1 VSADPADRRREARAP
16 SARSLLLTVLG
27 EFVLP
32 RHEPVW
38 TGALVAGLAELGV
51 EEKSARQALARTA
64 AEQLLEAERSGRR
77 TRWALTD
84 AGERLLEQGAARI
97 YSFGR
102 GAGAWDGRW
111 LTLSVS
117 VPESQRQLR
126 HRLRTRLTWVG
137 MGSPLPGLWVTP
149 DAAKE
154 PEVAAVVR
162 ELGVEAFSFVGPF
175 GRIGEEKAVVE
186 QAWALDDVERRYR
199 DFLVSVQQQSA
210 RTPRDVF
217 RAQVQLVQDWR
228 RFPFLDPDLP
238 RPLLPSTWPGAAAAQ
253 LFERRHAQWHSRAQ
267 AWWAEL
273 AASAATRA

>member
-1 VSADPADRRREARAP
+1 VDAEDRRREARAP

-38 TGALVAGLAELGV
+38 TGALVAALAEVGV
-51 EEKSARQALARTA
+51 EEKAARQALARTA
-64 AEQLLEAERSGRR
+64 GEGLLAAERSGRR
-77 TRWALTD
+77 TRWALTG

-102 GAGAWDGRW
+102 SARTWDGRW

-137 MGSPLPGLWVTP
+137 LGSPLPGLWVTP
-149 DAAKE
+149 DAGKE
-154 PEVAAVVR
+154 PEVAAVVQ

-175 GRIGEEKAVVE
+175 GRIGEQKTVVE
-186 QAWALDDVERRYR
+186 QAWALDEVERRYR
-199 DFLVSVQQQSA
+199 DFVEQVQRESA

-238 RPLLPSTWPGAAAAQ
+238 RPLLPGTWPGGAAAE
-253 LFERRHAQWHSRAQ
+253 LFERRHAQWHARAQ
-267 AWWAEL
+267 GYWSEL
-273 AASAATRA
+273 TASASTRA